1 MLKYGSVG
9 KKIIIFINFQ
19 GLRILSGF
27 ATITD
32 QSDLQIC
39 ALFRLFRWR
48 AIKKLFNRHG
58 TVKLC
63 ADIINIQIFNENN
76 RIWIHKL
83 SECVAQLFYKT
94 VRDKPVQRKWKLKS
108 PKISFVSRSTGRD
121 EIAKPIYSRYPVQ
134 ARGQDWIC

>member
-1 MLKYGSVG
+1 MAQRQ
-9 KKIIIFINFQ
+9 KIIIFINFQ
-19 GLRILSGF
+19 GLRIRSWF

-32 QSDLQIC
+32 HSDLQIWTLC
-39 ALFRLFRWR
+39 RLFSW
-48 AIKKLFNRHG
+48 IVIEKLFNRHC
-58 TVKLC
+58 TVQLC
-63 ADIINIQIFNENN
+63 ADIINIQIFYENN

-108 PKISFVSRSTGRD
+108 PKISFVSRSAGRD